1 MSGTQEQIKKI
12 AEKLSKIPGNNEKL
26 VGDIE
31 SIISYMDMLDEVDT
45 TWVEPTVSVVKN
57 GTPLREDV
65 VLDKK
70 TNPKDLLACSN
81 QKVVSDQIVLPN
93 IMK

>member
-1 MSGTQEQIKKI
+1 
-12 AEKLSKIPGNNEKL
+12 
-26 VGDIE
+26 
-31 SIISYMDMLDEVDT
+31 
-45 TWVEPTVSVVKN
+45 VSVVKN

>member
-12 AEKLSKIPGNNEKL
+12 AEKLSKVPLTNPKIGQDLEWILK
-26 VGDIE
+26 
-31 SIISYMDMLDEVDT
+31 YMDMLDEVDT
-45 TWVEPTVSVVKN
+45 TGVKPTISVVETW
-57 GTPLREDV
+57 TPLREDV
-65 VLDKK
+65 VQEKQVE
-70 TNPKDLLACSN
+70 PKDLLSCSD

>member
-12 AEKLSKIPGNNEKL
+12 AEKLSKVPLKNTKIVNDLEGILK
-26 VGDIE
+26 
-31 SIISYMDMLDEVDT
+31 YMDMLDEVDT
-45 TWVEPTVSVVKN
+45 TGVEPTISVVKI
-57 GTPLREDV
+57 GTPLREDK
-65 VLDKK
+65 LEEK
-70 TNPKDLLACSN
+70 TVDPKDLLACSN